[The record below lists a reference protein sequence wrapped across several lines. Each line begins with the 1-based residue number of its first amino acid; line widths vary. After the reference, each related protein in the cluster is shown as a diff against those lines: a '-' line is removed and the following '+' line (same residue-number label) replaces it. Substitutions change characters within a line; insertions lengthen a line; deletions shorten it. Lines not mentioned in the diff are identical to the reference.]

1 LRHYQQIQEN
11 EFIADFLLG
20 QATDKTLDRGD
31 YHRLVLAAATP
42 YFKVMLITDT
52 AEAKAGRTNL
62 GCSEKLGRNFIK
74 FLYTSEIK
82 DVLDENTEE
91 FLCLGD
97 KYAVPELKQRA
108 ESRMLQLLSRET
120 MVAFFIAGDVR
131 V

>member
-1 LRHYQQIQEN
+1 MQN
-11 EFIADFLLG
+11 MNKDMSGTDFHLVCEGSPLP
-20 QATDKTLDRGD
+20 A
-31 YHRLVLAAATP
+31 HRLVLAAASP
-42 YFKVMLITDT
+42 YFKAMLITDT

-62 GCSEKLGRNFIK
+62 GCSEELGRNFIK

-82 DVLDENTEE
+82 DAVLDENIEE